1 MKPNNLFLMF
11 NLSLF
16 TILILI
22 IFNPESSVAQM
33 FWNQTAS
40 FAGNSTSYISVPNST
55 ELNLT
60 GSFTLEAWVNP
71 SNTSTKVV
79 IAKGG
84 ALGATTEYA
93 IRIQNSRASII
104 TNGTSRLVSK
114 TTSLIPVNSWTH
126 ISATYNSSS
135 SIFRMYINGVLD
147 TVSVVVSAAPPSNTD
162 SLFIGISGSST
173 PFAGKLDEVRI
184 WNRDLSSTEVGRYFR
199 SSI

>member
-93 IRIQNSRASII
+93 IRIQNSRA
-104 TNGTSRLVSK
+104 
-114 TTSLIPVNSWTH
+114 
-126 ISATYNSSS
+126 
-135 SIFRMYINGVLD
+135 
-147 TVSVVVSAAPPSNTD
+147 
-162 SLFIGISGSST
+162 
-173 PFAGKLDEVRI
+173 
-184 WNRDLSSTEVGRYFR
+184 
-199 SSI
+199 